1 MIDFDDLTLA
11 ICRETTYH
19 LDGDWESEETHI
31 ETLTIS
37 SLDELLELCI
47 NYNFTKMDVG
57 QTLLSPRQKEAL
69 KTYSNYFADFS
80 RFLTQ
85 EEVNLIKAECL

>member
-1 MIDFDDLTLA
+1 MDFKDLTLA

-19 LDGDWESEETHI
+19 SDGDWHTEETPI

-47 NYNFTKMDVG
+47 NYNFTKMDEG

-80 RFLTQ
+80 RVLTQ